1 MATYLIYKD
10 VVPNVEDITTATFTG
25 AISGSS
31 TSLALTGTN
40 GNYAFLEH
48 NFWIS
53 GSKRAVPTGAVF
65 PFISNEISDANGD
78 LSNVA
83 KIRLDF
89 SYGITSAGITLN
101 MTDGRASEV
110 EIIWYRNGSLIVD
123 ETFYPDTDEY
133 IVNRTVNDYDA
144 IEVIFKSTTIP
155 LRRVRCNSVTMG
167 IVRRLG
173 MHVLQD
179 VSLNAETDISGLTLP
194 ISTLN
199 WTITSREAQRYTFQ
213 SKQPV
218 QAYHDDTLI
227 GTFYLESSDRR
238 AEKTYAIKCNDAFGV
253 LDKEPFA
260 GGVYT
265 NISAR
270 ALANQILDGDFALNE
285 IGNVED
291 KTLSGAI
298 LAGTKRTAL
307 QQVFFAWG
315 VVAVSDRNEGIS
327 VVALSDRS
335 YYIGAD
341 KTLLGVSVKVD
352 NTVTEI
358 RLTSHA
364 YTQSTDGDVEIG
376 GAKYKDTQV
385 VHTFVNPNAT
395 AQDQTNIKE
404 ITDATLISE
413 SNALEALERLYQYY
427 LRKAKVSAE
436 IVWKEDVWLG
446 DYITQISGWNSGLL
460 AYVEKMNYSLS
471 NTILVKCESRSTGD
485 VGILVGDFFRSNEA
499 RLGEINA

>member
-10 VVPNVEDITTATFTG
+10 VVPNIEDITYTSFGG
-25 AISGSS
+25 AMNGSS
-31 TSLALTGTN
+31 RSYMTGDN
-40 GNYAFLEH
+40 NRYAFLEH

-53 GSKRAVPTGAVF
+53 GEKKALPTGGAF
-65 PFISNEISDANGD
+65 PFVSDEISDANGD
-78 LSNVA
+78 MTGWGTIDLTF
-83 KIRLDF
+83 D
-89 SYGITSAGITLN
+89 YGITSAGLTVD
-101 MTDGRASEV
+101 MTDGRAK
-110 EIIWYRNGSLIVD
+110 EITVYWYRNGTRIV
-123 ETFYPDTDEY
+123 EEVYNPDSDVFIIE
-133 IVNRTVNDYDA
+133 RPVNDFD
-144 IEVIFKSTTIP
+144 EVTLIFRGTVVP
-155 LRRVRCNSVTMG
+155 LRRIIVNQITVG
-167 IVRRLG
+167 IIRRLG

-179 VSLNAETDISGLTLP
+179 VSLNAESDISGLTLP

-270 ALANQILDGDFALNE
+270 ALANQILDGDFALTE

-327 VVALSDRS
+327 VVALSDKS

-364 YTQSTDGDVEIG
+364 YTQSADGDVEIG
-376 GAKYKDTQV
+376 GVKYTDTQI

-395 AQDQTNIKE
+395 VQDQTNIKE

-413 SNALEALERLYQYY
+413 DNAEEAIERLYQYY